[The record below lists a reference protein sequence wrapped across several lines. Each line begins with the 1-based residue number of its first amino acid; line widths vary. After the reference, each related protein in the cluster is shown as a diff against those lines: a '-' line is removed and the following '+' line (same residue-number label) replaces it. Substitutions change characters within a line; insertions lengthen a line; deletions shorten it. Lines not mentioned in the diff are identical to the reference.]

1 METRPGSPT
10 RFFGKVVV
18 GSTSTEKLAKESFR
32 VPTNSTQL
40 ALPFGFT
47 RETSARRTIH
57 YLGSKLRLLDPIRR
71 AVADLAPVGE
81 PVCDLFAGSG
91 VVSLSLACSWDV
103 TSVDIQEYSRVLCS
117 GLVHSPKNAAD
128 EGLRL
133 RDRALV
139 GTLRTRLRHALC
151 GLLSHERKC
160 VAEAVAGEMHGLCDL
175 LEHGS
180 LLELNGRVD
189 MPGRLRSEASA
200 ALEALSKHGLAR
212 GPETVVTRHFGG
224 RYFSWEQAIDLDA
237 LLAQIQFIDRPY
249 RDFCLAAA
257 LVVASDAVNTVGKH
271 FAQPIKLR
279 DANGIPKR
287 HLVKQTLRD
296 RSLSVFERY
305 RTCCTSLATL
315 CRPSGRHRAVRSDYL
330 DFLESD
336 TTPFA
341 AVYADPPY
349 TRDHYSR
356 YYHVLET
363 MALRDEPEVATT
375 KIRSNGVPRLSR
387 GIYRLNRHQSPF
399 CIPTKALG
407 AFERL
412 FVGVAQ
418 RRIPL
423 VLSYSP
429 YLAGE
434 RNRPR
439 LLTVDQLLSIAK
451 QYFSEVELIPVDG
464 MSHNKLNITER
475 NVNVQCHA
483 EVLIICQP

>member
-1 METRPGSPT
+1 M
-10 RFFGKVVV
+10 
-18 GSTSTEKLAKESFR
+18 
-32 VPTNSTQL
+32 Q
-40 ALPFGFT
+40 
-47 RETSARRTIH
+47 RTIH

-71 AVADLAPVGE
+71 TVAAVAPVSQ

-91 VVSLSLACSWDV
+91 IVSLALASEWDV
-103 TSVDIQEYSRVLCS
+103 TSVDIQEYSRVLCN
-117 GLVHSPKNAAD
+117 GLVNLPTNASN
-128 EGLRL
+128 EGGSLC
-133 RDRALV
+133 DRAYA
-139 GTLRTRLRHALC
+139 GSLRSQLRYALC
-151 GLLSHERKC
+151 GLLAHERHC
-160 VAEAVAGEMHGLCDL
+160 MADAADGAVDGLCDL

-180 LLELNGRVD
+180 LIALNGRGD
-189 MPGRLRSEASA
+189 MPRRLRSEVRA
-200 ALEALSKHGLAR
+200 ALDKLNEQGLAS

-224 RYFSWEQAIDLDA
+224 RYFSWEQAIDFDA
-237 LLAQIQFIDRPY
+237 LLAQIHFVDQPY
-249 RDFCLAAA
+249 RDFHLAAA

-279 DANGIPKR
+279 DANGFPKR

-296 RSLSVFERY
+296 RALNVFDSY
-305 RTCCTSLATL
+305 RACCESLATL
-315 CRPSGRHRAVRSDYL
+315 RRTRGRHRAVRSDYL

-341 AVYADPPY
+341 ALYADPPY

-387 GIYRLNRHQSPF
+387 GVYRLQRHQSPF
-399 CIPTKALG
+399 CIPTKAPE
-407 AFERL
+407 AFEHL
-412 FVGVAQ
+412 FVRVAK

-429 YLAGE
+429 YQASA

-439 LLTVDQLLSIAK
+439 LLTIDQLLGIAK
-451 QYFSEVELIPVDG
+451 RHFNEVEIVPVNG
-464 MSHNKLNITER
+464 ISHNKLNVTER
-475 NVNVQCHA
+475 NVNVECHA
-483 EVLIICQP
+483 EVLISCHL